1 MPKTLRSPRQRRL
14 IELLVAQR
22 KRAGLTQAALADRI
36 GRVQPVIAAIEV
48 GSRRVDVVELIQ
60 IASEIGLDIHST
72 IDELMATPLTDD
84 E

>member
-1 MPKTLRSPRQRRL
+1 L

-48 GSRRVDVVELIQ
+48 GSRRVDVVELIE
-60 IASEIGLDIHST
+60 IAAAIGLDLHTT
-72 IDELMATPLTDD
+72 IDELIATPLTG
-84 E
+84 EE

>member
-36 GRVQPVIAAIEV
+36 GRVQPVIGAIEV
-48 GSRRVDVVELIQ
+48 GSRRVDVIELIQ
-60 IASEIGLDIHST
+60 IAGEIGLDIHST
-72 IDELMATPLTDD
+72 IDEIMAIPLTD
-84 E
+84 EE